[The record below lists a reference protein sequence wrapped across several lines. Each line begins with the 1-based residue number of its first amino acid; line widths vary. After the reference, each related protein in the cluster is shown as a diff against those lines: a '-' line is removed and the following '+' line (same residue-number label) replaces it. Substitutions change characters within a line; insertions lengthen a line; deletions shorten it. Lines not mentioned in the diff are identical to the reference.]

1 MSLPIFLY
9 HWLAGLL
16 SQCQPTFLLFVKQG
30 ARVARWW
37 EHSPPTNVAQV
48 QILASTPY
56 VGWVCCWFSSN
67 VPRGFSLGTPVFP
80 PPQKPTF
87 PNSNSTKNQT
97 KNHYVDVLPANRYL
111 FIYFIHFICLA
122 VHTKIFGECQD
133 WQTLHSMCTLVALVL
148 WRWEGK
154 MESTPVNTL
163 G

>member
-1 MSLPIFLY
+1 MSLPVFLY

-30 ARVARWW
+30 AKVAWWW

-48 QILASTPY
+48 QILVSTPY
-56 VGWVCCWFSSN
+56 VGWVCCWFSPN
-67 VPRGFSLGTPVFP
+67 APRGFSLGTPVFP

-87 PNSNSTKNQT
+87 PNSNSTRNQT
-97 KNHYVDVLPANRYL
+97 KNHYVDVQPANRYL

-122 VHTKIFGECQD
+122 VHRGEGECQD
-133 WQTLHSMCTLVALVL
+133 WQTLHSMYTLVALVL
-148 WRWEGK
+148 CRWEGK